1 MRKHFGMY
9 LTKRFYPD
17 NDFENDTGIIGRK
30 EIITADGPYGGYIKD
45 IFMYDDRWGKYL
57 LKPTNIYSKEG
68 ALCWD
73 YITEAEIVQLVND
86 EKSLLKGDQCLIYYE
101 QFIKEDM
108 KGQIDF
114 EFCGYDLMD
123 DMFEISAIIGC
134 GNLNEKFVYKLNQ
147 YGLLDNL
154 QDAIDAQKQL
164 YVDFPDEYHA
174 HCDIYGLWRDI
185 KNMVK

>member
-57 LKPTNIYSKEG
+57 MKPTNIYSKEG

-164 YVDFPDEYHA
+164 HANFPDEYHA